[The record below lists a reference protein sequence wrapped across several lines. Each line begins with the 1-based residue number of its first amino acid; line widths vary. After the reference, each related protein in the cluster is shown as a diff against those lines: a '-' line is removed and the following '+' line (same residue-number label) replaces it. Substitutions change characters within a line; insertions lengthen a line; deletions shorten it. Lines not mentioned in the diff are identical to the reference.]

1 MNVLESFSLC
11 RFFISLR
18 IYESEFDKGGK
29 ECGMSM
35 SHFIVNERY
44 HATYKNVGEVDSL
57 NGSHYL
63 EGLYII
69 HFLGIN
75 FLIYTEDALYN
86 IIYRCCILF
95 ILYKG
100 YPRIY

>member
-1 MNVLESFSLC
+1 MNVLESFSSC
-11 RFFISLR
+11 SFFISLR

-75 FLIYTEDALYN
+75 FLIYYN
-86 IIYRCCILF
+86 IIYCCCILF
-95 ILYKG
+95 ILYKR